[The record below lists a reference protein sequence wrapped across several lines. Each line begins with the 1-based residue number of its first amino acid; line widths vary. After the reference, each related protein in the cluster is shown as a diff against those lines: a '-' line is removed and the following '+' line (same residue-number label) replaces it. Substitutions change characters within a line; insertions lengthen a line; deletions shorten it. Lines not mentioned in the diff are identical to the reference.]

1 MSLPRIISTCAALV
15 CFAIGATAAQSPVR
29 KAAPAKSPAGAV
41 RPPAQATRKSAFDKS
56 AFEAYVRH
64 LFVWGPQIKVEVG
77 DSKPSPIPGM
87 MQVNVHASSGK
98 AFDDKLF
105 YVSKD
110 GKKVVLGT
118 VFDVTENPFK
128 SDIEKLKTEFQPS
141 FGTPGAPVVL
151 VVFSDFQCSF
161 CRDEAKMLRT
171 NVLSTYPKQVRVY
184 FKDFPLEQ
192 IHPWAKIAAIAGR
205 CIFRQNPAA
214 FWQYHDWIFEQQG
227 QITVEN
233 LKTKVLDFTKGKE
246 IDALQLGRCLDGRA
260 TEAEVDQ
267 NITEARALNVNST
280 PTLFVNGRRLVG
292 QQNWPNLRQ
301 VIDFEIEYQKTARNA
316 GEDCGCEVKLP
327 SLAGATG
334 AASTVAP

>member
-1 MSLPRIISTCAALV
+1 MSLPRCLSALLVLACAFAL
-15 CFAIGATAAQSPVR
+15 TAVQPPPR
-29 KAAPAKSPAGAV
+29 KTAPAKTSGPAASSAV
-41 RPPAQATRKSAFDKS
+41 KAEFDKS
-56 AFEAYVRH
+56 AFESYVRH

-77 DSKPSPIPGM
+77 DTKPSTVPGM
-87 MQVNVHASSGK
+87 SEVNVHASAGNASE
-98 AFDDKLF
+98 DKVF
-105 YVSKD
+105 YVSDD
-110 GKKVVLGT
+110 GRKMVLGT
-118 VFDVTENPFK
+118 VFDLKENPFK
-128 SDIEKLKTEFQPS
+128 AEIDKLKTEFQPS
-141 FGTPGAPVVL
+141 FGTPGAPVVV

-192 IHPWAKIAAIAGR
+192 IHPWAKMAAIAGR

-214 FWQYHDWIFEQQG
+214 FWDYHDWIFTQQG

-233 LKTKVLDFTKGKE
+233 LKTKVLEFAQTKE
-246 IDALQLGRCLDGRA
+246 IDGLQLGRCLDTRA
-260 TEAEVDQ
+260 TEAEVNK
-267 NITEARALNVNST
+267 NIAEARVLNVNST

-292 QQNWPNLRQ
+292 QQNWPSLRQ

-327 SLAGATG
+327 SVAGAG

>member
-1 MSLPRIISTCAALV
+1 MSLPRIIPACTVLVCITAAL
-15 CFAIGATAAQSPVR
+15 AALQ
-29 KAAPAKSPAGAV
+29 APAPKPAAAKATRPSAPAG
-41 RPPAQATRKSAFDKS
+41 QKTAFDK
-56 AFEAYVRH
+56 AAMEAYVRH

-77 DSKPSPIPGM
+77 DSKPSPVPGM
-87 MQVNVHASSGK
+87 MQVNVHASAGK
-98 AFDDKLF
+98 ASDNKLF

-110 GKKVVLGT
+110 GRKIVLGT
-118 VFDVTENPFK
+118 VFDLTENPFK
-128 SDIEKLKTEFQPS
+128 SDIDKLKTELQPS

-192 IHPWAKIAAIAGR
+192 IHPWAKLASIAGR
-205 CIFRQNPAA
+205 CIFRQNPTA
-214 FWQYHDWIFEQQG
+214 FWDYHDWIFEQQA
-227 QITVEN
+227 QITGEN
-233 LKTKVLDFTKGKE
+233 LKAKVLEFAKGKE
-246 IDALQLGRCLDGRA
+246 IDTLQLSRCLDSRA
-260 TEAEVDQ
+260 TEAEVDK
-267 NITEARALNVNST
+267 NMAEALALNVNST

-327 SLAGATG
+327 SLAGSNS